1 MDPYQELNRRILSPL
16 YLLCALEVFRA
27 NALAVVIREADIKVL
42 FPQEYFPDERIAWIQ
57 QDTARLFPY
66 LYWVWGKRGDTLIC
80 LSKKKYC
87 PPNCGQSGRE
97 GYAKLFIPS
106 GVWDAVLEDTPLF
119 LELSSQEM
127 DARQYLERFITST
140 LGLL

>member
-1 MDPYQELNRRILSPL
+1 MDPYQELNKRILSPL

-27 NALAVVIREADIKVL
+27 NACAVVIREADIKVL
-42 FPQEYFPDERIAWIQ
+42 FQQEYFPDERIAWIQ
-57 QDTARLFPY
+57 RDTETLFPY

-80 LSKKKYC
+80 LSKKKYSN
-87 PPNCGQSGRE
+87 PNCGLGERG
-97 GYAKLFIPS
+97 GYSKLFIPS
-106 GVWDAVLEDTPLF
+106 AVWDAVLRDAPLF

-127 DARQYLERFITST
+127 DARQYLERFITNT